1 MPGIGT
7 IVNSIAVILGGIA
20 GLLLK
25 RGLEERYQ
33 TTIMQATGLAVIF
46 IGIGGT
52 MEKMLLQG
60 ESGLV
65 SDGGM
70 AAAIALAAG
79 ALIGEKINIEKKISR
94 FGDYLRQKAGQGG
107 DSRFTDGFVMTSLT
121 ICVGAMAIIGPI
133 QDGLMHDPSM
143 LYTKAILDGVIVAIF
158 SSAFGLGAVFSVIP
172 LFIFQGSVTVLSGLI
187 RGFLTQPML
196 DGISM
201 VGSML
206 IFCVG
211 VNLIFPVKIK
221 VANMLP
227 SLLIIAVYK
236 MIF

>member
-7 IVNSIAVILGGIA
+7 IVNALAVIAGGIVGMA
-20 GLLLK
+20 LKKGLD
-25 RGLEERYQ
+25 ERFQ

-46 IGIGGT
+46 IGISGA
-52 MEKMLLQG
+52 MEKMLSISDG
-60 ESGLV
+60 V
-65 SDGGM
+65 VTSDGGL
-70 AAAIALAAG
+70 ACAVALAIG
-79 ALIGEKINIEKKISR
+79 AVIGELINIEKRFNR
-94 FGDYLRQKAGQGG
+94 FGDYLKEKSGRGQ
-107 DSRFTDGFVMTSLT
+107 DSRFTDGFVMASLT
-121 ICVGAMAIIGPI
+121 VCVGAMAIIGPI

-143 LYTKAILDGVIVAIF
+143 LFTKAILDGVIIAIFAAGFGPGAIF
-158 SSAFGLGAVFSVIP
+158 SAIP
-172 LFIFQGSVTVLSGLI
+172 LFIFQGLI
-187 RGFLTQPML
+187 TILAGAVRGFLTEPML

-211 VNLIFPVKIK
+211 VNLIFPVRIK

-227 SLLIIAVYK
+227 SLVVIAVYN